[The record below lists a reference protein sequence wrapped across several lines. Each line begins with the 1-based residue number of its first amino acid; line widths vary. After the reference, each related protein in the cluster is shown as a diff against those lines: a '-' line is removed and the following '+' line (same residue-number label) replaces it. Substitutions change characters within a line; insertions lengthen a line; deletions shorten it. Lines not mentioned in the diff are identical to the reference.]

1 MDGLI
6 PPDNPD
12 HRPRRHRASDERI
25 DRILTA
31 AVAVFSR
38 VGLDGARIEAIAR
51 EAGMSKTNLLYY
63 FPTKER
69 LYTAALDR
77 VLDRWL
83 VPLRDMD
90 VEDDPVAAIR
100 GYIAEKLDWSR
111 RDPAASRLF
120 AMEMLRGAPLLKPLL
135 EGALRDLVDE
145 KSQIIRGWIT
155 AGRLA
160 PVDPRHLI
168 FAIWATTQHYA
179 DFAVQVEA
187 VAGHTLDDP
196 AFATATADALTRL
209 LLDGLRP
216 RA

>member
-1 MDGLI
+1 MDATRI
-6 PPDNPD
+6 PALSPQ
-12 HRPRRHRASDERI
+12 PRRHRASDERI

-38 VGLDGARIEAIAR
+38 VGLDGARIEGIAR

-77 VLDRWL
+77 VLNRWL
-83 VPLRDMD
+83 EPLREIDAAC
-90 VEDDPVAAIR
+90 EPLAAIR
-100 GYIAEKLDWSR
+100 GYVLEKLVWSR

-120 AMEMLRGAPLLKPLL
+120 AMEMLRGAPLLRPILD
-135 EGALRDLVDE
+135 GALKDLVDD
-145 KSQIIRGWIT
+145 KARVIDAWVAS
-155 AGRLA
+155 GRMA
-160 PVDPRHLI
+160 PVDPQHLI

-187 VAGHTLDDP
+187 VSGGGTLDDP
-196 AFATATADALTRL
+196 AFAARTADSLTRL
-209 LLDGLRP
+209 LLDGIRP
-216 RA
+216 RG

>member
-1 MDGLI
+1 
-6 PPDNPD
+6 
-12 HRPRRHRASDERI
+12 
-25 DRILTA
+25 
-31 AVAVFSR
+31 
-38 VGLDGARIEAIAR
+38 
-51 EAGMSKTNLLYY
+51 MSKTNLLYY

-90 VEDDPVAAIR
+90 VEDDPLAAIR

-135 EGALRDLVDE
+135 DGALRDLVEE

-196 AFATATADALTRL
+196 AFATTTADALTRL